1 MEEKDIDQQIEELS
15 KITRV
20 DGKETYAQAQFK
32 LGNIYQEIKHDYDK
46 AEDFYL
52 NINKEDDPELYALAQ
67 CSLGYLYQD
76 IKHDYDKAEVFY
88 LNINKEDSPERYAL
102 AQFGLGYIY
111 YFIKHDYD
119 KAEAFY
125 LNITNKNNLE
135 IYTYAQVKLGYIYQ
149 EIKHDYDKAEAFYL
163 NINKKDNPE
172 NYAEAQVYL
181 GYIYQE
187 IKHDYDQA
195 EAFYLN
201 INKEDNP
208 EVYAQ
213 AQFNLGYIY
222 QDIKHNYAKA
232 EAFYLNINKEDNPN
246 RYALAQFALGY
257 IYYFIKHDYDKA
269 EFFYLNINK
278 KDNSEVYDEAQ
289 FSLGCIYRE
298 IKRDYDKAEL
308 FYLNIKKKD
317 NPKLYAQAQSNLG
330 VIYLEIKHNYD
341 KAETYFLN
349 ITKEDYTE
357 AYANAQLSLGYIYL
371 KIKQDYNQAETYFLN
386 ITKEDNPQIYT
397 QAQFGLG
404 YIYFKIKHDYD
415 QAKAFYLNIIK
426 KDNPELYANAQF
438 NLGRCYDRKHNYS
451 NAIACY
457 LNVSIQD
464 NPKAYIQAKF
474 ELGKIYSSKIF
485 KNFTKAQSCFFEAAK
500 TATYSNCH
508 PYYYICAQF
517 ILKLKQNDSS
527 FISNKNKFAKLNK
540 IIFARIKKICDLT
553 NDIKNTL
560 LVFNQLDNN
569 NKHIEKKPERRV
581 AHYTKP
587 AVLFNLLKGENPSKF
602 RLNIVDFM
610 NDPSENQVLTS
621 WLNIGN
627 HPENEIKSFL
637 ASFSFN
643 HNSLNQFRLYGNEN
657 NIVGS
662 GVSIAF
668 NKNFFGLNTERSI
681 NNKIISLYS
690 IKSTNPHENKRIEVE
705 TEHIKIK
712 SDDTIFP
719 LPLYRCLYF
728 DPKTGYMTLA
738 KRNKQSFYLENKNE
752 KTPEIID
759 SEWDK
764 YIKLLDEPEK
774 IRCIR
779 DNLEKIKELIEEI
792 SNNPELKKISNLHE
806 LLSLA
811 VLPISCLI
819 KHAAFE
825 DEDECRMIYIT
836 HIADDNIVEPQDYQS
851 ANNLYVEYMHVEE
864 YIDNIYLG
872 PQCKM
877 QHKIWL
883 QNHFKKKRREKEI
896 KLIKSEMPLR

>member
-1 MEEKDIDQQIEELS
+1 MEEKNIDQQIKRLE
-15 KITRV
+15 KITRK

-32 LGNIYQEIKHDYDK
+32 LGNIYQDIKHDYDK

-52 NINKEDDPELYALAQ
+52 NINKEDDSELYALAQ
-67 CSLGYLYQD
+67 CNLGYLYQD

-149 EIKHDYDKAEAFYL
+149 EIKHDYE
-163 NINKKDNPE
+163 
-172 NYAEAQVYL
+172 
-181 GYIYQE
+181 
-187 IKHDYDQA
+187 QA

-208 EVYAQ
+208 EAYAN
-213 AQFNLGYIY
+213 AQLNLGCIY
-222 QDIKHNYAKA
+222 DEIKNDYDQAKT
-232 EAFYLNINKEDNPN
+232 FFLKITKEDNP
-246 RYALAQFALGY
+246 
-257 IYYFIKHDYDKA
+257 
-269 EFFYLNINK
+269 
-278 KDNSEVYDEAQ
+278 
-289 FSLGCIYRE
+289 
-298 IKRDYDKAEL
+298 
-308 FYLNIKKKD
+308 
-317 NPKLYAQAQSNLG
+317 
-330 VIYLEIKHNYD
+330 
-341 KAETYFLN
+341 
-349 ITKEDYTE
+349 E
-357 AYANAQLSLGYIYL
+357 AYANAQVNLGYYY
-371 KIKQDYNQAETYFLN
+371 KIENKYNDA
-386 ITKEDNPQIYT
+386 I
-397 QAQFGLG
+397 AR
-404 YIYFKIKHDYD
+404 
-415 QAKAFYLNIIK
+415 YLNAS
-426 KDNPELYANAQF
+426 E
-438 NLGRCYDRKHNYS
+438 
-451 NAIACY
+451 
-457 LNVSIQD
+457 QD
-464 NPKAYIQAKF
+464 SPKAYIQAKF
-474 ELGKIYSSKIF
+474 ELGKIYSSNNSL

-500 TATYSNCH
+500 IATYSNCQ

-517 ILKLKQNDSS
+517 ILKLMQSNSS
-527 FISNKNKFAKLNK
+527 LISNEKKFAKLNETIFDK
-540 IIFARIKKICDLT
+540 IENICDLT
-553 NDIKNTL
+553 DDIKYNL
-560 LVFNQLDNN
+560 LVFSSFDNN
-569 NKHIEKKPERRV
+569 EQERRV

-621 WLNIGN
+621 WLNISN
-627 HPENEIKSFL
+627 HPDNEIKSFL

-643 HNSLNQFRLYGNEN
+643 HNCLNQFRLYGNED
-657 NIVGS
+657 NIIGS

-668 NKNFFGLNTERSI
+668 NKNFFGLDTQRSI
-681 NNKIISLYS
+681 NNEIISSHNIKS
-690 IKSTNPHENKRIEVE
+690 IKSFENKQVKLE
-705 TEHIKIK
+705 TEQIEII
-712 SDDTIFP
+712 SANTLYP

-728 DPKTGYMTLA
+728 DPETGYMALA

-752 KTPEIID
+752 KKPKIID

-764 YIKLLDEPEK
+764 YIKSLYETD
-774 IRCIR
+774 
-779 DNLEKIKELIEEI
+779 KIKSIRTKLAKIKKLIAEL
-792 SNNPELKKISNLHE
+792 SNNPELKKISNLDE

-851 ANNLYVEYMHVEE
+851 ANSLYVEYTHVEE

-883 QNHFKKKRREKEI
+883 QNHFKKKRREREI